1 MRVGVGEFQGIQVS
15 GQGWLNNRLLV
26 WAGALL
32 ITLLF
37 FYGLDHFIMSVQ
49 GLPLH
54 LDLTPA
60 Q

>member
-1 MRVGVGEFQGIQVS
+1 VP
-15 GQGWLNNRLLV
+15 GQGWLNNPVLV

-32 ITLLF
+32 ATLLF
-37 FYGLDHFIMSVQ
+37 FYGLDHVIMAVQ
-49 GLPLH
+49 GLPLQ